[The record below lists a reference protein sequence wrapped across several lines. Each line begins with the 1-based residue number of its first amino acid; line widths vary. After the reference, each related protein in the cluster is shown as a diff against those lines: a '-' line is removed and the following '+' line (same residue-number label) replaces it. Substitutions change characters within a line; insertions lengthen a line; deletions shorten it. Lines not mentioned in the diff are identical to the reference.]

1 MNPDLLSYVYHT
13 IHTGLGLNV
22 FFTPNLP
29 RILPQGT
36 LGRPRGFAKRHTG
49 WLVSTLIACAG
60 VTSCASYTDQRAQ
73 TALLQALPRLVG
85 PADSYTATVQ
95 GASSDGTR
103 IEQVQATGV
112 RVRRPNLPAFERIE
126 LRLSGVVVDATAKR
140 VTAVGDARLSLR
152 LKVDD
157 VAAYLG
163 ASEWIDRPA
172 VRLSAPDKIFISG
185 RLKIAG
191 IALGASSAADLE
203 GRLQAR
209 DTQLRLGVEALSWRG
224 QTAPALVRA
233 LVEQAINPILNV
245 SQYAVPT
252 RIDSAVV
259 EGDAIVITA
268 SGSNMLLLK

>member
-1 MNPDLLSYVYHT
+1 MFLLHFFSQ
-13 IHTGLGLNV
+13 IPRLG
-22 FFTPNLP
+22 
-29 RILPQGT
+29 IGH
-36 LGRPRGFAKRHTG
+36 GPRG
-49 WLVSTLIACAG
+49 VSTLRAG
-60 VTSCASYTDQRAQ
+60 WCLAGLLVVALLASCVSYTDRRAE
-73 TALLQALPRLVG
+73 TSLLQALPKLVG

-103 IEQVQATGV
+103 FEQVQATGV
-112 RVRRPNLPAFERIE
+112 RVRRPNLPVFERIE
-126 LRLSGVVVDATAKR
+126 LRLSGVVVDTAAKR

-163 ASEWIDRPA
+163 SSEWIDRPA
-172 VRLSAPDKIFISG
+172 VRVSAPDKVFISG

-191 IALGASSAADLE
+191 IALGPTSSADLE

-209 DTQLRLGVEALSWRG
+209 DSQLRLTLDALSWRG

-245 SQYAVPT
+245 AQYALPS

-268 SGSNMLLLK
+268 SGSNLLLLK

>member
-1 MNPDLLSYVYHT
+1 M
-13 IHTGLGLNV
+13 
-22 FFTPNLP
+22 FFTLILAWILRQSSNKKP
-29 RILPQGT
+29 RA
-36 LGRPRGFAKRHTG
+36 FAAPPAG
-49 WLVSTLIACAG
+49 WRWSTLLF
-60 VTSCASYTDQRAQ
+60 VTLLASCASATDQRAQ
-73 TALLQALPRLVG
+73 AALLQALPKLVG
-85 PADSYTATVQ
+85 PADTYTATVQ

-103 IEQVQATGV
+103 FEQVQATGV
-112 RVRRPNLPAFERIE
+112 RVRRPNMPVFERIE
-126 LRLSGVVVDATAKR
+126 LRLSGVVVDAAAKR

-163 ASEWIDRPA
+163 SSEWIDRPA
-172 VRLSAPDKIFISG
+172 VRVSAPDKVFISG

-191 IALGASSAADLE
+191 IALGPTSSADLE

-209 DTQLRLGVEALSWRG
+209 DSQLRLTLDALSWRG
-224 QTAPALVRA
+224 QTAPVLVRA

-245 SQYAVPT
+245 AQYALPS

-268 SGSNMLLLK
+268 SGSNLLLLK

>member
-1 MNPDLLSYVYHT
+1 MAPPFSTFRRLLLLITLLLLLSCV
-13 IHTGLGLNV
+13 G
-22 FFTPNLP
+22 
-29 RILPQGT
+29 
-36 LGRPRGFAKRHTG
+36 
-49 WLVSTLIACAG
+49 
-60 VTSCASYTDQRAQ
+60 YTDRRAE
-73 TALLQALPRLVG
+73 ALLLDALPKLVG
-85 PADSYTATVQ
+85 PADNYTATVQ

-112 RVRRPNLPAFERIE
+112 RVRRPNLPVFERIE
-126 LRLSGVVVDATAKR
+126 LRLSGVVVDTAAKR
-140 VTAVGDARLSLR
+140 ITSLGEARLSLR

-163 ASEWIDRPA
+163 SSEWIDRPA
-172 VRLSAPDKIFISG
+172 VRVSAPDKIFISG

-191 IALGASSAADLE
+191 ITLGASSAADLE

-209 DTQLRLGVEALSWRG
+209 DTQLRLSVDALSWRG
-224 QTAPALVRA
+224 QAAPALVRA
-233 LVEQAINPILNV
+233 LVEQAINPILDV

-259 EGDAIVITA
+259 EGDAIIITA

>member
-1 MNPDLLSYVYHT
+1 MPSTISIFKPLL
-13 IHTGLGLNV
+13 
-22 FFTPNLP
+22 
-29 RILPQGT
+29 
-36 LGRPRGFAKRHTG
+36 
-49 WLVSTLIACAG
+49 LVIAALLMA
-60 VTSCASYTDQRAQ
+60 SCASYNDRRAE
-73 TALLQALPRLVG
+73 TALLQALPKLVG

-103 IEQVQATGV
+103 FEQVQATGV
-112 RVRRPNLPAFERIE
+112 RVRRLNMPVFERIE
-126 LRLSGVVVDATAKR
+126 LRLGGVVVDAAAKR

-152 LKVDD
+152 LNAAD

-163 ASEWIDRPA
+163 SSEWIDQPA
-172 VRLSAPDKIFISG
+172 VRVSAPDKIFISG

-191 IALGASSAADLE
+191 IPLGATSAADLQ
-203 GRLQAR
+203 GRVQAR
-209 DTQLRLGVEALSWRG
+209 DTQLRLGVDALSWRG

-245 SQYAVPT
+245 AQYAVPT

-259 EGDAIVITA
+259 EGDTIIITA

>member
-1 MNPDLLSYVYHT
+1 MAPPFSTFRRLLLLITLLLLLSCV
-13 IHTGLGLNV
+13 G
-22 FFTPNLP
+22 
-29 RILPQGT
+29 
-36 LGRPRGFAKRHTG
+36 
-49 WLVSTLIACAG
+49 
-60 VTSCASYTDQRAQ
+60 YTDRRAE
-73 TALLQALPRLVG
+73 ALLLDALPKLVG
-85 PADSYTATVQ
+85 PADNYTATVQ

-112 RVRRPNLPAFERIE
+112 RVRRRNLPVFERIE
-126 LRLSGVVVDATAKR
+126 LRLSGVVVDAAAKR

-163 ASEWIDRPA
+163 SSEWIDRPA
-172 VRLSAPDKIFISG
+172 VRVSAPDKIFISG

-191 IALGASSAADLE
+191 IALGATSAADLE

>member
-1 MNPDLLSYVYHT
+1 MAPPFSTFRRRLLLLITPLLLLS
-13 IHTGLGLNV
+13 
-22 FFTPNLP
+22 
-29 RILPQGT
+29 
-36 LGRPRGFAKRHTG
+36 
-49 WLVSTLIACAG
+49 CAG
-60 VTSCASYTDQRAQ
+60 YTDRRAE
-73 TALLQALPRLVG
+73 ASLLDALPKLVG
-85 PADSYTATVQ
+85 PADNYTATVL

-112 RVRRPNLPAFERIE
+112 RVRRPNLPVFERVE
-126 LRLSGVVVDATAKR
+126 LRLAGVVVDTAAKR
-140 VTAVGDARLSLR
+140 ITSLGEARLSLR

-163 ASEWIDRPA
+163 SSEWIDRPA
-172 VRLSAPDKIFISG
+172 VRVSAPDKIFISG

-191 IALGASSAADLE
+191 IPLGATSAADLE

-209 DTQLRLGVEALSWRG
+209 GTQLRLGVDALSWRG
-224 QTAPALVRA
+224 QAAPALVRA
-233 LVEQAINPILNV
+233 VVEQAINPILNV

>member
-1 MNPDLLSYVYHT
+1 MPFAPLIFRTCVPLAITLL
-13 IHTGLGLNV
+13 L
-22 FFTPNLP
+22 
-29 RILPQGT
+29 
-36 LGRPRGFAKRHTG
+36 A
-49 WLVSTLIACAG
+49 
-60 VTSCASYTDQRAQ
+60 SCASYTDRSAES
-73 TALLQALPRLVG
+73 ALLQALPKLVG

-103 IEQVQATGV
+103 IEQVLATGV
-112 RVRRPNLPAFERIE
+112 RVRRPNLPVFERIE
-126 LRLSGVVVDATAKR
+126 LRLSGVVLDAAAKR

-163 ASEWIDRPA
+163 TSEWIDRPA
-172 VRLSAPDKIFISG
+172 VRVSPPDKVFISG
-185 RLKIAG
+185 QLKIAG
-191 IALGASSAADLE
+191 IALASFATADLE

-209 DTQLRLGVEALSWRG
+209 DTQLRLAVDALSWRG

-245 SQYAVPT
+245 AQYPLPA

-268 SGSNMLLLK
+268 SGNNLMQIK

>member
-1 MNPDLLSYVYHT
+1 M
-13 IHTGLGLNV
+13 
-22 FFTPNLP
+22 FFTHNLTQ
-29 RILPQGT
+29 IPQSSSAP
-36 LGRPRGFAKRHTG
+36 GRRGFCALHAGRRVATV
-49 WLVSTLIACAG
+49 LVVTLLASCAG
-60 VTSCASYTDQRAQ
+60 YNDQRAQ
-73 TALLQALPRLVG
+73 SALLQALPRLVG
-85 PADSYTATVQ
+85 PADSYTATVL

-103 IEQVQATGV
+103 FEQVQAMGV
-112 RVRRPNLPAFERIE
+112 RVRRPNLPLFERVE
-126 LRLSGVVVDATAKR
+126 LRLAGVVVDTAAKR
-140 VTAVGDARLSLR
+140 ITSLGEARLSLR

-163 ASEWIDRPA
+163 SSEWIDRPA

-191 IALGASSAADLE
+191 IPLGATSAADLE

-209 DTQLRLGVEALSWRG
+209 GTQLRLGVDALSWRG
-224 QTAPALVRA
+224 QAAPALVRA
-233 LVEQAINPILNV
+233 VVEQAINPILNV

-259 EGDAIVITA
+259 EGDAITITA